1 MNLPNIN
8 NKMKNS
14 NNLNHNIKNNQNNNF
29 NSLDGFGLGIQVFKI
44 ESKKNIE
51 TNSNNP
57 KSKNRNMMKNI

>member
-8 NKMKNS
+8 NNMKNS

-44 ESKKNIE
+44 ESKKNI
-51 TNSNNP
+51 
-57 KSKNRNMMKNI
+57 